1 MSIKDDK
8 TVYINNLSYRRDE
21 KDIKELF
28 MKFGKVV
35 NVKLIVDHVT
45 NKSKGMA
52 FVEMDSELSAEKA
65 IAGLHGKEIDGR
77 TVKVT
82 HATPMKNPE
91 KKFYPGKEKQEGIKA
106 PKKAPAP
113 KRELKKTTEQTRKVK
128 KMSGLEKMLENVG
141 KVKKRKQ

>member
-1 MSIKDDK
+1 MSTHNKK
-8 TVYINNLSYRRDE
+8 TVYINNLSYRRNE

-28 MKFGKVV
+28 YKFGKVI

-52 FVEMDSELSAEKA
+52 FVEMDSEMSAEKA
-65 IAGLHGKEIDGR
+65 IAGLHGMEIDGR

-91 KKFYPGKEKQEGIKA
+91 RKFYPGKEKQEVAKT

-113 KRELKKTTEQTRKVK
+113 KRELKKTTDQIRKVK
-128 KMSGLEKMLENVG
+128 KKSGLEKMLENVG
-141 KVKKRKQ
+141 QIKKRKQ